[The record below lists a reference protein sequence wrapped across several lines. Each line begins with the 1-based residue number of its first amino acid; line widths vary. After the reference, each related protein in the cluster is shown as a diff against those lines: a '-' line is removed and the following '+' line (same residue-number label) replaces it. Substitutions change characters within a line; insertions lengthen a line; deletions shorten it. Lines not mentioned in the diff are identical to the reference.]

1 MINAGDKVEEIA
13 TGRRGV
19 IEKILSNGP
28 SGRSIPYEWHVVFVV
43 DGKEPS
49 RLTFSNE
56 KELKSLMDE
65 TDEGG
70 LYPAGPIQK

>member
-28 SGRSIPYEWHVVFVV
+28 SGRSIPYEWHVFLWWMGRNRR
-43 DGKEPS
+43 DLPS
-49 RLTFSNE
+49 ATKRN
-56 KELKSLMDE
+56 
-65 TDEGG
+65 
-70 LYPAGPIQK
+70 